1 MEGAPLRPVP
11 RRPAGPVDPA
21 AASLHVGEQLP
32 GLDDTAATALALVEL
47 AGRARADVAAERG
60 VSAEELAAALARG
73 RKALRRSIYPLPG
86 SGWCER
92 AERYISDR
100 IDGELE
106 PPGPARLEVHLKN
119 CSRCVE
125 HERRLDQA
133 RDGLVASFEERAAPA
148 PVPAPAPA
156 PAPPEPGREVEDPPA
171 PELRVVEEDA
181 PSPPEPPAE
190 VPAAMPPQ
198 AVPAPLRRTAAQR
211 ASSLAWMGLF
221 AMAVALA
228 VASVL
233 IAVLGVMGASI

>member
-1 MEGAPLRPVP
+1 M
-11 RRPAGPVDPA
+11 
-21 AASLHVGEQLP
+21 LHVGDRLP
-32 GLDDTAATALALVEL
+32 GLDETATTALALVEL
-47 AGRARADVAAERG
+47 AGRSRTDVAAEREI
-60 VSAEELAAALARG
+60 SAEELATALARG
-73 RKALRRSIYPLPG
+73 RKALRRSMFPLPG

-100 IDGELE
+100 LDGELE

-148 PVPAPAPA
+148 PAPAA
-156 PAPPEPGREVEDPPA
+156 PEPEPEAEDTPG
-171 PELRVVEEDA
+171 PELRVVEEGA

-190 VPAAMPPQ
+190 VPAAMPPE
-198 AVPAPLRRTAAQR
+198 AVPAPLRRTAGQR
-211 ASSLAWMGLF
+211 AISLAWLGLF
-221 AMAVALA
+221 AMAVLLA